1 MTAPPSSS
9 ARADWPTPS
18 PRPTGCSLRSETT
31 HIPRKADDMTVIE
44 KTRSHEVDVNRH
56 DTEEEAG
63 VLALGILLRGAEV
76 GMAVL
81 IGLLVCPPLAILVAV
96 VAVPL
101 LAVAIVVGL
110 LVAIV
115 AMPYLL
121 VR

>member
-1 MTAPPSSS
+1 
-9 ARADWPTPS
+9 
-18 PRPTGCSLRSETT
+18 
-31 HIPRKADDMTVIE
+31 MTVIE

-63 VLALGILLRGAEV
+63 VLGLGILLCGAEV

-101 LAVAIVVGL
+101 LAVAMVVGL

-121 VR
+121 VRHVRQPHRTHRSSALAHGLRRLRVREA